1 MKRETRGFTLIEV
14 LVVLA
19 VLIAGFTAL
28 TQLQTSALRES
39 AEAEEKTSI
48 QVLCQNELE
57 KILAGIAELV
67 PDQENPIPEFN
78 DWSYTVQYRP
88 APVPGLIVIRVVA
101 RKSEYT
107 RVPSDRPGV
116 FDMVRKPLAEVI
128 VAQWADPD
136 RIRIAGRTPA
146 APQDDTLPRRRRQEG
161 YDGGL
166 IGSLS
171 APPSVDPYAA
181 IDGDQPGFGSLSAP
195 FDPFAAG
202 GFETPPEQVG
212 GLQSP

>member
-78 DWSYTVQYRP
+78 DWS
-88 APVPGLIVIRVVA
+88 
-101 RKSEYT
+101 
-107 RVPSDRPGV
+107 
-116 FDMVRKPLAEVI
+116 
-128 VAQWADPD
+128 
-136 RIRIAGRTPA
+136 
-146 APQDDTLPRRRRQEG
+146 
-161 YDGGL
+161 
-166 IGSLS
+166 
-171 APPSVDPYAA
+171 
-181 IDGDQPGFGSLSAP
+181 
-195 FDPFAAG
+195 
-202 GFETPPEQVG
+202 
-212 GLQSP
+212 